1 MTAIVS
7 HLDQNLN
14 EKASTICKREFK
26 RKTVALPVN
35 PETRMV
41 DVYRAL
47 STQEILSLFN
57 QPAR

>member
-7 HLDQNLN
+7 HLEHLN
-14 EKASTICKREFK
+14 ERATTICRRESK
-26 RKTVALPVN
+26 PKTVALPVN